1 LLDYKLNNVRELVAH
16 FLYLGL
22 LFAAT
27 LSLAGCRTERATP
40 LGEAYVAPASLNLR
54 SALTTKSTTV
64 AVLKHGDHLNVI
76 DVKRRYVKVET
87 DKGVEGWLDS
97 RQLLSKE
104 QMEQLRKDT
113 AAELHLRSQGRAT
126 TFDVL
131 NMHIEPDRRSPALAQ
146 IPASG
151 SVDVLAHTAVPRV
164 SASQPTP
171 TPSFLK
177 PPPPPPRRA
186 KKPKPQKG
194 LSLKPPMPPPPKP
207 PANWQELSSERIDGP
222 TRADE
227 LKQQKAQ
234 EEARKAAEA
243 AEAAKKP
250 VILEDWTLV
259 RTADKKVGWV
269 LARNLYMSI
278 PDDVAQYAEGQRITS
293 YFDLGPVQDEEKGV
307 KHNWLWTTASKAQ
320 AFDFDRFRVFIWNR
334 RRHRFET
341 SYRQKDLIGYF
352 PVEVEPAQPGEVQR
366 RFSLILQDDNGE
378 FSKKRYLF
386 DGTRVRLISAEPYQP
401 PQNSGPTKAAPLEVQ
416 KLESKRPAPGWLRRQ
431 LDRLRRMWNKKA
443 Q

>member
-1 LLDYKLNNVRELVAH
+1 MRELIAH

-22 LFAAT
+22 FFAT
-27 LSLAGCRTERATP
+27 VLSLVSCGPERTNA

-54 SALTTKSTTV
+54 SALTSKSTTV
-64 AVLKHGDHLNVI
+64 AVLKHGDHLTVT

-104 QMEQLRKDT
+104 QMEQLRTDT
-113 AAELHLRSQGRAT
+113 AAELRLTSQGRAT

-151 SVDVLAHTAVPRV
+151 SVEVLAHTAVPRV
-164 SASQPTP
+164 SGSQPTP

-177 PPPPPPRRA
+177 PPPTPPTHRP
-186 KKPKPQKG
+186 KKPKAQKG
-194 LSLKPPMPPPPKP
+194 LSLKPPMPAPPKP
-207 PANWQELSSERIDGP
+207 PANWQELSSERINGP

-227 LKQQKAQ
+227 LKAQKEQ
-234 EEARKAAEA
+234 LEAKKAAEA

-250 VILEDWTLV
+250 VVLEDWTLV
-259 RTADKKVGWV
+259 RTGDKKVGWV

-320 AFDFDRFRVFIWNR
+320 NFDFDRFRVFIWNR

-341 SYRQKDLIGYF
+341 SYRQKDVIGYF
-352 PVEVEPAQPGEVQR
+352 PVQVEPAQPGEVLR
-366 RFSLILQDDNGE
+366 RFSLILQDENGN

-401 PQNSGPTKAAPLEVQ
+401 PQNGGPTKAPALEVH
-416 KLESKRPAPGWLRRQ
+416 KLESRRPAPGWLHQQ
-431 LDRLRRMWNKKA
+431 LDRLRRLWNKGR
-443 Q
+443 

>member
-1 LLDYKLNNVRELVAH
+1 VRELIAH

-22 LFAAT
+22 FFVAI
-27 LSLAGCRTERATP
+27 LSLAGCGTERATS

-54 SALTTKSTTV
+54 SALTVKSTTV

-76 DVKRRYVKVET
+76 DVKRRYVKVQT
-87 DKGVEGWLDS
+87 DKGIEGWLDS

-104 QMEQLRKDT
+104 QMDQLRKDT
-113 AAELHLRSQGRAT
+113 AAELRLTSQGRAT

-131 NMHIEPDRRSPALAQ
+131 NVHIEPDRRSPALAQ

-164 SASQPTP
+164 SAAQPAP

-177 PPPPPPRRA
+177 PPPPSPRHS
-186 KKPKPQKG
+186 KKPKPQKAI
-194 LSLKPPMPPPPKP
+194 SLKPPMPPAPKP
-207 PANWQELSSERIDGP
+207 PPNWQELSSERVNGP
-222 TRADE
+222 TRAE
-227 LKQQKAQ
+227 QLKAQ
-234 EEARKAAEA
+234 KEEAEAKRAAEA

-250 VILEDWTLV
+250 VILEDWTLI
-259 RTADKKVGWV
+259 RTAEKKVGWV

-293 YFDLGPVQDEEKGV
+293 YFDLGAVQDEEKGV
-307 KHNWLWTTASKAQ
+307 KHNWLWTTASKPQ
-320 AFDFDRFRVFIWNR
+320 NFDFDRFRVFIWNR

-366 RFSLILQDDNGE
+366 RFSLILQDENGN

-386 DGTRVRLISAEPYQP
+386 DGTRVHLVSTEAYL
-401 PQNSGPTKAAPLEVQ
+401 PQNSGPTKAPVLEVQ
-416 KLESKRPAPGWLRRQ
+416 KLESKRPAPGWLHRQ
-431 LDRLRRMWNKKA
+431 LDRLRRLWNKRS